1 MKIKWKKLLICI
13 AIPLLV
19 GTVAALLTRESMK
32 IFESVNKPRFS
43 PPGWLFP
50 VAWTVL
56 YTLMG
61 IASYLVSESDNPK
74 KKNALVFYAV
84 QLGFN
89 FFWTLIFFNL
99 SAYLFAFVWLL
110 MLWVL
115 ILVTMLKFYKI
126 KERAGDLILPYIL
139 WATFAAYLNYGIY
152 ILN

>member
-19 GTVAALLTRESMK
+19 GTVAALFTRESMA
-32 IFESVNKPRFS
+32 IFEAVHKPRFS
-43 PPGWLFP
+43 PPGWIFP

-56 YTLMG
+56 YTFMG
-61 IASYLVSESDNPK
+61 IASYIISESDNPK
-74 KKNALVFYAV
+74 KKNALIFYAV

-89 FFWTLIFFNL
+89 FFWSLIFFNL

-110 MLWVL
+110 ALWVL

-126 KERAGDLILPYIL
+126 NERAGDLILPYLL
-139 WATFAAYLNYGIY
+139 WVTFAAYLNYGVY
-152 ILN
+152 VLN